1 MDLNKNSFEKTFEY
15 FGGESKAQSTPT
27 NDEKLHT
34 FIKLKNVKLMAK
46 LGRLGKKTDWPSPT
60 YFFKLTMG

>member
-34 FIKLKNVKLMAK
+34 FIKFKNVKLMAK
-46 LGRLGKKTDWPSPT
+46 FGRLGKKTD
-60 YFFKLTMG
+60 